1 MKEMLIRFF
10 TFFLALSML
19 APTGS
24 LGSVLY
30 QCRLDGQV
38 RQACCC
44 QDAGTQPPSS
54 VVFDGQEGCCDLK
67 EAKDQPASATHERI
81 LLSVDAPQVVDL
93 PLAIAYSPLSEL
105 SFKAP
110 AGGVLA
116 HPPRGAPPVYLR
128 TCSFLI

>member
-1 MKEMLIRFF
+1 MLIRFF
-10 TFFLALSML
+10 SFFLLLSML
-19 APTGS
+19 VPAGS

-44 QDAGTQPPSS
+44 GNAGSQTTPA
-54 VVFDGQEGCCDLK
+54 VFGGQEGCCDLK
-67 EAKDQPASATHERI
+67 ETKDQPASATHERI
-81 LLSVDAPQVVDL
+81 LPSVDSPQVVDL